1 MSPSSG
7 SANPA
12 IIRMIVVLPQP
23 DGPRIEKKLPDG
35 TANDTP
41 ATAVVASNR
50 LKTPV
55 SSRSAV
61 VIPVNDRRPPIR
73 GTDGGGRYPASVGG
87 FQPIEDLA
95 LDILDAGRHGRVP
108 FDVLD
113 RRLRE
118 ALRELLAELALR
130 QLVGAGRGRKIAGRG
145 RDLGGDRRLHVEV
158 DPLVGG
164 GVVAAF
170 RRDRER
176 VDPAKRPGLRRDV
189 LDVRVLGIELP
200 AAG

>member
-1 MSPSSG
+1 MPTTERPLIAMSPSSG

-61 VIPVNDRRPPIR
+61 IISANDRRRRPIR

-87 FQPIEDLA
+87 FQP
-95 LDILDAGRHGRVP
+95 
-108 FDVLD
+108 
-113 RRLRE
+113 
-118 ALRELLAELALR
+118 
-130 QLVGAGRGRKIAGRG
+130 
-145 RDLGGDRRLHVEV
+145 
-158 DPLVGG
+158 
-164 GVVAAF
+164 
-170 RRDRER
+170 
-176 VDPAKRPGLRRDV
+176 
-189 LDVRVLGIELP
+189 
-200 AAG
+200 